1 MDREVKARQVYEKL
15 ANWKDAEGL
24 AVDDVLKSGTR
35 VEIVKRTQGAM
46 EIEVDTPERFRVRIP
61 NSVPKVMTESEMYAA
76 VRSWVLLP

>member
-24 AVDDVLKSGTR
+24 AVDDVLKISTR

-46 EIEVDTPERFRVRIP
+46 EIEVETPERFRVRIP
-61 NSVPKVMTESEMYAA
+61 NHAPGIMTESEMFAA
-76 VRSWVLLP
+76 VRGWVLLP